1 MKLPKIK
8 LTKPIVIL
16 SAAGSL
22 IGGSILV
29 KDMIG
34 GVKYEEDVSAR
45 GKIVV
50 VTGAN
55 SGIGKATARE
65 LARRKAKVIMA
76 CRDLEKCE
84 KARREIIVES
94 KNKYVVCKKCDLA
107 SQESIRAFAEQVK
120 KENKKIHV
128 LINNAGISGCR
139 KMLTQELIEMQ
150 LGVNHMGHFL
160 LTMLLLDK
168 LKDSAPSRVV
178 NVSSVA
184 HKRGT
189 INKEDLNSEKS
200 YDRSQAYNQS
210 KLANVLFTRE
220 LAKRLEGSGVTTN
233 AVHPGI
239 VNTDILRHSSFYDSW
254 LSTVVL
260 KPILWLFIKSPHQ
273 GAQTS
278 VYAALDPTLEGVSG
292 KYFAECR
299 EAEMSPEAKDDV
311 LARWLWLVSEKW
323 TNSTIPNSIV
333 TK

>member
-1 MKLPKIK
+1 MKLPNIK
-8 LTKPIVIL
+8 LTKPIVVL
-16 SAAGSL
+16 SAVGSL
-22 IGGSILV
+22 ITGSILV

-84 KARREIIVES
+84 KARKEIIAES
-94 KNKYVVCKKCDLA
+94 KNKYVVCKQCDLA
-107 SQESIRAFAEQVK
+107 SQESIRAFAQEVK
-120 KENKKIHV
+120 KESKKIHILV
-128 LINNAGISGCR
+128 NNAGISECR
-139 KMLTQELIEMQ
+139 KMLTRELIEMQ

-168 LKDSAPSRVV
+168 LKDSAPSRIV

-189 INKEDLNSEKS
+189 IDKEDLNSEKS
-200 YDRSQAYNQS
+200 YDKSKAYTQS

-220 LAKRLEGSGVTTN
+220 LARRLEGTGVTVN

-278 VYAALDPTLEGVSG
+278 VYAALDPSLEGVSG

-299 EAEMSPEAKDDV
+299 EAEISPDAEDDT

-323 TNSTIPNSIV
+323 TNSGIPTSII

>member
-220 LAKRLEGSGVTTN
+220 LAKRLEGNVEKLKC
-233 AVHPGI
+233 HPMP
-239 VNTDILRHSSFYDSW
+239 RMMF
-254 LSTVVL
+254 
-260 KPILWLFIKSPHQ
+260 
-273 GAQTS
+273 
-278 VYAALDPTLEGVSG
+278 
-292 KYFAECR
+292 
-299 EAEMSPEAKDDV
+299 
-311 LARWLWLVSEKW
+311 
-323 TNSTIPNSIV
+323 
-333 TK
+333 